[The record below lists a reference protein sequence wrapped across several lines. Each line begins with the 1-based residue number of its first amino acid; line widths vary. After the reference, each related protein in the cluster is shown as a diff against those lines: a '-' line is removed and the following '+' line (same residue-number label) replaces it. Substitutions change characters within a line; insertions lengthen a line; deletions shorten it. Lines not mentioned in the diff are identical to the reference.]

1 MRKTKIEH
9 PKLYLSAEKIGS
21 DQIEATYVSNRFS
34 TKGKLIEQVIEM
46 TGIDKNMPIENI
58 LFDLNKAQFNNLEL
72 FIARQEKVVSNY
84 EARGQSDQLRVVS
97 DSLNLLIQLQTTFEN
112 WFDEIEC
119 VI

>member
-34 TKGKLIEQVIEM
+34 SKGKLIEQVIEI
-46 TGIDKNMPIENI
+46 TGIDKNMPIENV